1 MKRLH
6 SELEDLVNELWHGPR
21 FGVQRLGF
29 RPRIDVMRTE
39 QPDELRV
46 VVDLPGIDP
55 GDVHIIVHERALV
68 VAGRRPSVHP
78 KGHVSYHLMEIEYG
92 AFERRIALPVDVDP
106 ERARATYD
114 RGLLVVTLPVAT
126 APPSTQG
133 GITITVHRTSA

>member
-6 SELEDLVNELWHGPR
+6 SELEDLVNEFWHGPR
-21 FGVQRLGF
+21 FGVQRPGF

-39 QPDELRV
+39 RPDELRV
-46 VVDLPGIDP
+46 VVDLPGVTP
-55 GDVHIIVHERALV
+55 GDVHIIVHERALI

-78 KGHVSYHLMEIEYG
+78 EGHVSYHLMEIEYG

-114 RGLLVVTLPVAT
+114 RGLLVVTLPVASR
-126 APPSTQG
+126 PPTSQG
-133 GITITVHRTSA
+133 RITITVRTTA